1 MLGSY
6 TPLNSVFFPW
16 KVVFLFYFSS
26 QFCNCLKRVEKK
38 RVFNGGYVLVWVRPK
53 FVSIAGDGILPID
66 SYYRWNS
73 SFSAA
78 MALEHTVTRCHRK
91 AVSQG
96 PWFLELPR
104 VSWVGELHCCNGKR
118 QRSACRALSLSFSR
132 RNYLGSL
139 VGKEAG
145 YWDFGNVCAELGEV
159 TGQRYPH
166 WWEESMSA

>member
-6 TPLNSVFFPW
+6 TPFNSVFFPW

-118 QRSACRALSLSFSR
+118 GNVL
-132 RNYLGSL
+132 L
-139 VGKEAG
+139 VGPCPSHSRE
-145 YWDFGNVCAELGEV
+145 EITLGALLGKRLAIETSEMFAPSSV
-159 TGQRYPH
+159 RWRDKDTPTG
-166 WWEESMSA
+166 ESMSA